1 MLIVGGNLT
10 GITDI
15 DGEKVKYVYNGNHML
30 TEVHNI
36 DGYSVKYGYYGT
48 KPYRVKSITEYA
60 GTQKGNSLSLTY
72 GYNSTKF
79 TDNKKRSE
87 IYRFNNSGNLIH
99 IHDGF
104 GHAASGK
111 YNRSGNHVNC
121 LENATKLQT
130 NVVQLLKDPIIQAA
144 TCGWKTEISSD
155 GSGKTEINTNTAL
168 CKVGNRSLKLESTA
182 KTGSVCWYQ
191 DVSLLKGQTY
201 TVSMFVKVTKMDRAS
216 DGAVFLRARYQ
227 DKDNVWHYEDSEQLK
242 STTTDFIH
250 LHKTFTLP
258 ADIVKTSVRVYLV
271 AMHTICTVYGDMAQ
285 LETGSTVSR
294 CNLVDNGDFH
304 LGTTSGFTKTGSF
317 EDGLTSV
324 GTSNIIPVQSAIVV
338 SAAKSTVYATP
349 SLNGTKVVEVTKGTH
364 LYALCY
370 EKNEDIYWYKVR
382 TAAGKRGY
390 LHGGH
395 ATAYLGGNTGD
406 HSAVVGVSGAV
417 LRSSASDSGSIVEEA
432 IPRGTCAAVRSVKTD
447 ADGKNWLYLGMQID
461 KKRYTGYMKEE
472 SVIRLCRN
480 YPSGTMSQEDKL
492 YDSPSLSG
500 KVLTTL
506 EKGKNI
512 LLRGVLTKSGTK
524 WYAIQWGGRFCFV
537 PSRYCTLKQ
546 EPAVYRLASET
557 VTEGVGGLEKHIFR
571 FMGEPKVSKR
581 LTKVLDLT
589 GKKGDTFMVNA
600 WGRGTCL
607 PETDNDKN
615 RRFGVEVVF
624 VAADDTTDVHY
635 TNFSPDILDWQFLS
649 DIYVAKKDYSK
660 VKISYTYCKNANTAY
675 FDGLSLYREEF
686 GQTYTYDD
694 KNNLVS
700 AVDSQKNTTKFE
712 YNAGSDLTGITD
724 PKGSK
729 YTYTYDKKHNVT
741 SGKSSMGILNRL
753 VYDDKGNITRSGVVK
768 PDETEKGIWVERTFT
783 ADKNHVSAVT
793 DAEGNKV
800 QYEWDTSRDLLR
812 SLTDGEGN
820 KLSYGYDKAERLIS
834 VSQNVTVDGKKQV
847 VKNIYTYTKDRLA
860 GIEHNGFNYGFTY
873 DVFGNTTAASIA
885 GNQVISYEYEAQNG
899 KLLKTIYAN
908 GDEIRYTY
916 DTQDRFSISYLKPA
930 GSSEQRLNSYIYNK
944 EGNLCKVTNH
954 LSGKTYELDYDFLD
968 RLMRVRDE
976 SGVCYEYTY
985 DANNQMIRMF
995 HTDGRAKL
1003 TTGYTYDKDGREK
1016 EVRVAGKF
1024 TRSTDYDNLGRV
1036 TKQSFSAENG
1046 DTSMSMTYKYP
1057 DAEKNKEYALP
1068 SEMDVQECSYS
1079 YKYDR
1084 NGNITEI
1091 QRVPHKG
1098 STEKILKDTFQYDER
1113 NQLIR
1118 ENSQSQDKTIVYAY
1132 DQGGNLKSVKEYAY
1146 TEGTLPETPVHEETG
1161 TYSSTWK
1168 DQLLNWDGTAMT
1180 YDAVGNMLTRG
1191 DTVYTWTMG
1200 RKLAC
1205 VDNGRKAQY
1214 FYDHTGARVKKV
1226 VDGVIT
1232 NYHMAGDLL
1241 ASETCNGGTTWY
1253 VYDSGANLVAII
1265 IAGKYYYYVRNV
1277 QNDIVALVDDS
1288 GKTVVNYVYDS
1299 WGKLLSITGS
1309 LKDTVGIQNP
1319 FRYRGYYYDNETGMY
1334 YLKNRYYDPGLRRFI
1349 GSDAITT
1356 VEASLETFHNRN
1368 LYIYCNQNPIV
1379 RSDSKGNIW
1388 QVLLAGAVGAGISLG
1403 YQLVFEKKE
1412 LNMKTVA
1419 QATLD
1424 GIVMAVGAS
1433 AATVGWQIVTNV
1445 ATSVIS
1451 GIMNEDDG
1459 MEIACQATVSGALA
1473 YFGGKGNDFA
1483 GIEAKWKFKVSS
1495 NAEVK
1500 DINIRTQLNEIA
1512 GNQFKR
1518 KTKRGIYNMTSSTV
1532 RGNGASRGVSKGYSG
1547 YMGPIIG
1554 EERRY
1559 NGKVT
1564 IYSHLY
1570 YGKDKSIVKRVY
1582 KIV

>member
-1 MLIVGGNLT
+1 M
-10 GITDI
+10 
-15 DGEKVKYVYNGNHML
+15 
-30 TEVHNI
+30 
-36 DGYSVKYGYYGT
+36 
-48 KPYRVKSITEYA
+48 
-60 GTQKGNSLSLTY
+60 
-72 GYNSTKF
+72 
-79 TDNKKRSE
+79 
-87 IYRFNNSGNLIH
+87 
-99 IHDGF
+99 
-104 GHAASGK
+104 
-111 YNRSGNHVNC
+111 NC

-216 DGAVFLRARYQ
+216 DGAVFLRAKYQ

-768 PDETEKGIWVERTFT
+768 PDQTEKGIWVERTFT

-812 SLTDGEGN
+812 SLTDGKGN
-820 KLSYGYDKAERLIS
+820 KLSYGYDKAERLVS

-860 GIEHNGFNYGFTY
+860 GIEHNGFSYGFTY
-873 DVFGNTTAASIA
+873 DVFGNTVAASIA
-885 GNQVISYEYEAQNG
+885 GNPVVSYEYEAQNG

-916 DTQDRFSISYLKPA
+916 DTQDRFSVSYLKPA
-930 GSSEQRLNSYIYNK
+930 EGSERRLNSYVYNK

-1068 SEMDVQECSYS
+1068 SEMDVQECSYR

>member
-1 MLIVGGNLT
+1 MTKEKITRSELKEKRTANRKVFENQDHSRTVEIYMEPVHYEDEDGNWKEMDDALEEVAFGGSTGGTGTRKFCNNKGKLAIQLMDSAEPAATASLTMDTCALRWGMEGAAASVKAEKTEAILLKSENLEENICRITFLPNQMWLKAQERIYPVVIDPVTTTSKKASEIYDAHVDSLYEEDNFQKSIILKTMGGDEVQRSFIRFELPEMKTGDMVVSARLVLVSLAEDNKERTVEVHKVLHAWNSNSINWYNKPLYSETIEDLCCYKGNKQKYITMDITRMVKDWYQNGGNYGLMLKDDYELSGYTEFLSSDCDNGYQDMRPRIDISYVNYSGLEDYWTYHSQDAGRAGTVHVNDYNGNLIMIHDTMNTEGSLEPMALSHVYNSNNCAVNLGYGYGFALNYHQTLVKTKIGGTDYYKHTDGDGTIHYFYYDSTEKKWKDESGLEQTLTIHTDGTEQLVIHDKDDNQLRFRNGWLVKVQDKNGNRLSVLWADQRIISITDGAGRKTTLDYLLDSNGKRTTLTQITGPSGNKKIFAYSGGNLV

-15 DGEKVKYVYNGNHML
+15 DGEKVKYVYNENHML

-168 CKVGNRSLKLESTA
+168 CKVGNRLLKLESTA

-216 DGAVFLRARYQ
+216 DGAVFLRAKYQ

-512 LLRGVLTKSGTK
+512 LLRGVLMKSGTK

-537 PSRYCTLKQ
+537 L
-546 EPAVYRLASET
+546 
-557 VTEGVGGLEKHIFR
+557 F
-571 FMGEPKVSKR
+571 
-581 LTKVLDLT
+581 
-589 GKKGDTFMVNA
+589 
-600 WGRGTCL
+600 
-607 PETDNDKN
+607 
-615 RRFGVEVVF
+615 
-624 VAADDTTDVHY
+624 
-635 TNFSPDILDWQFLS
+635 
-649 DIYVAKKDYSK
+649 
-660 VKISYTYCKNANTAY
+660 
-675 FDGLSLYREEF
+675 
-686 GQTYTYDD
+686 
-694 KNNLVS
+694 
-700 AVDSQKNTTKFE
+700 
-712 YNAGSDLTGITD
+712 
-724 PKGSK
+724 
-729 YTYTYDKKHNVT
+729 
-741 SGKSSMGILNRL
+741 
-753 VYDDKGNITRSGVVK
+753 
-768 PDETEKGIWVERTFT
+768 
-783 ADKNHVSAVT
+783 
-793 DAEGNKV
+793 
-800 QYEWDTSRDLLR
+800 
-812 SLTDGEGN
+812 
-820 KLSYGYDKAERLIS
+820 
-834 VSQNVTVDGKKQV
+834 
-847 VKNIYTYTKDRLA
+847 
-860 GIEHNGFNYGFTY
+860 
-873 DVFGNTTAASIA
+873 
-885 GNQVISYEYEAQNG
+885 
-899 KLLKTIYAN
+899 
-908 GDEIRYTY
+908 
-916 DTQDRFSISYLKPA
+916 
-930 GSSEQRLNSYIYNK
+930 
-944 EGNLCKVTNH
+944 
-954 LSGKTYELDYDFLD
+954 
-968 RLMRVRDE
+968 
-976 SGVCYEYTY
+976 
-985 DANNQMIRMF
+985 
-995 HTDGRAKL
+995 
-1003 TTGYTYDKDGREK
+1003 
-1016 EVRVAGKF
+1016 
-1024 TRSTDYDNLGRV
+1024 
-1036 TKQSFSAENG
+1036 
-1046 DTSMSMTYKYP
+1046 
-1057 DAEKNKEYALP
+1057 
-1068 SEMDVQECSYS
+1068 
-1079 YKYDR
+1079 
-1084 NGNITEI
+1084 
-1091 QRVPHKG
+1091 
-1098 STEKILKDTFQYDER
+1098 
-1113 NQLIR
+1113 
-1118 ENSQSQDKTIVYAY
+1118 
-1132 DQGGNLKSVKEYAY
+1132 
-1146 TEGTLPETPVHEETG
+1146 
-1161 TYSSTWK
+1161 
-1168 DQLLNWDGTAMT
+1168 
-1180 YDAVGNMLTRG
+1180 
-1191 DTVYTWTMG
+1191 
-1200 RKLAC
+1200 
-1205 VDNGRKAQY
+1205 
-1214 FYDHTGARVKKV
+1214 
-1226 VDGVIT
+1226 
-1232 NYHMAGDLL
+1232 
-1241 ASETCNGGTTWY
+1241 
-1253 VYDSGANLVAII
+1253 
-1265 IAGKYYYYVRNV
+1265 
-1277 QNDIVALVDDS
+1277 
-1288 GKTVVNYVYDS
+1288 
-1299 WGKLLSITGS
+1299 
-1309 LKDTVGIQNP
+1309 
-1319 FRYRGYYYDNETGMY
+1319 
-1334 YLKNRYYDPGLRRFI
+1334 
-1349 GSDAITT
+1349 
-1356 VEASLETFHNRN
+1356 
-1368 LYIYCNQNPIV
+1368 
-1379 RSDSKGNIW
+1379 
-1388 QVLLAGAVGAGISLG
+1388 
-1403 YQLVFEKKE
+1403 
-1412 LNMKTVA
+1412 
-1419 QATLD
+1419 
-1424 GIVMAVGAS
+1424 
-1433 AATVGWQIVTNV
+1433 
-1445 ATSVIS
+1445 
-1451 GIMNEDDG
+1451 
-1459 MEIACQATVSGALA
+1459 
-1473 YFGGKGNDFA
+1473 
-1483 GIEAKWKFKVSS
+1483 FK
-1495 NAEVK
+1495 
-1500 DINIRTQLNEIA
+1500 
-1512 GNQFKR
+1512 
-1518 KTKRGIYNMTSSTV
+1518 
-1532 RGNGASRGVSKGYSG
+1532 
-1547 YMGPIIG
+1547 
-1554 EERRY
+1554 
-1559 NGKVT
+1559 
-1564 IYSHLY
+1564 
-1570 YGKDKSIVKRVY
+1570 
-1582 KIV
+1582 